1 MQWSWLTRIIL
12 TSNLACKTSR
22 EWTRDE
28 SKERNQLQAN
38 KPCVIPFWFN
48 GKDYNGCTNV
58 NSDDIGNNYW
68 CATVATSEND
78 KEDFDIEYGVCPLT
92 CKRHNGTNWFNIDL
106 ILRQIYVSAKIEL
119 FINDLILQKLL
130 GELKILR
137 NGCLKILKFLSQT
150 SSRWSWW
157 RKCTYEQLVLW
168 NNK

>member
-1 MQWSWLTRIIL
+1 MLNIQCYSISFFVQLSWLTRIIL

-92 CKRHNGTNWFNIDL
+92 CKRHNGTN
-106 ILRQIYVSAKIEL
+106 
-119 FINDLILQKLL
+119 
-130 GELKILR
+130 
-137 NGCLKILKFLSQT
+137 
-150 SSRWSWW
+150 
-157 RKCTYEQLVLW
+157 
-168 NNK
+168 